1 MRKMSFFLF
10 LLVSFD
16 EDLVPTSCF
25 IMVIF
30 LKCQFNLIEREIEE
44 TEESLNLKTC
54 FGKRQYART
63 IFQSIMKIQ

>member
-1 MRKMSFFLF
+1 
-10 LLVSFD
+10 
-16 EDLVPTSCF
+16 
-25 IMVIF
+25 MVIF

-63 IFQSIMKIQ
+63 IFPSIMKIQ